1 MTNLTQ
7 FMSAAADTR
16 PNAIATI
23 MGTRKRNWHEH
34 RERVAKLADSLRK
47 LGASAGDRVAIL
59 ALNSDRYTEYFH
71 AVWWA
76 GAAVVPMNIRWTSV
90 ENAYSLNDSEA
101 EILFV
106 DKAFAPV
113 VDEIRPNAPSSK
125 R

>member
-7 FMSAAADTR
+7 FMTAAADMR
-16 PNAIATI
+16 PTAIATI

-59 ALNSDRYTEYFH
+59 ALNSDRYTEYYH

-101 EILFV
+101 DI
-106 DKAFAPV
+106 
-113 VDEIRPNAPSSK
+113 
-125 R
+125 

>member
-47 LGASAGDRVAIL
+47 LGASAATGWPFWRSIPTV
-59 ALNSDRYTEYFH
+59 T
-71 AVWWA
+71 
-76 GAAVVPMNIRWTSV
+76 PNIFMPSGG
-90 ENAYSLNDSEA
+90 
-101 EILFV
+101 
-106 DKAFAPV
+106 PV
-113 VDEIRPNAPSSK
+113 LPWCR
-125 R
+125 